1 MEAWAVNRSK
11 RLVPPV
17 PLDFGGEFFHYSQ
30 EAKTRNRIMLI
41 DLASVVLV
49 LFAAMAWGANTP
61 WAIAVFSAGSLLVL
75 AWRLIWDAWRGQL
88 RLFWSWLFLPA
99 FGLLALIGLQQ
110 LSPRIALDAPPGSLP
125 HTVEPH
131 TTGLYFLLAAG
142 YVALGFSVVHGFRS
156 RKQLYRLMVLVIGF
170 GVFESLY
177 GLVQSLGGVHYIWT
191 VPFTDSRA
199 RGTLMNPNH
208 YALLLNLAIS
218 VGVGYLYTRSVKL
231 LWGRK
236 LNLRRLLGMPDS
248 ARLAWIV
255 VWLALIGF
263 GVFASLSRTGTIAM
277 FVCFGGMLAAG
288 RLAEGERRR
297 AVIVFSV
304 LFAIVSLGLYVGV
317 EGLLE
322 RYASILQLGYFE
334 RDRIPIWRDAWPMV
348 STTLWFGKGL
358 GSFMWTFPAY
368 ETMEP
373 DIPAMYA
380 HNDYLQVM
388 AEIGIVGFALL
399 IWAGMVCLRTARRNL
414 LAKDHLV
421 RGIGLSTLGVLAAT
435 AIQEITDYSLYI
447 PGIAAMFILLIALN
461 ERAAHL
467 EWESP
472 TASLTTKAPRHEND
486 H

>member
-1 MEAWAVNRSK
+1 
-11 RLVPPV
+11 
-17 PLDFGGEFFHYSQ
+17 
-30 EAKTRNRIMLI
+30 MLI
-41 DLASVVLV
+41 DIASVALV
-49 LFAAMAWGANTP
+49 LFAAMAWGANKP

-110 LSPRIALDAPPGSLP
+110 LSPRIALDAPLGSLP
-125 HTVEPH
+125 RTVEPH
-131 TTGLYFLLAAG
+131 TTGLYFLLAVG
-142 YVALGFSVVHGFRS
+142 YAALGLSALQGFRS
-156 RKQLYRLMVLVIGF
+156 RKRLSRLMVLIVGF
-170 GVFESLY
+170 GVLESIY
-177 GLVQSLGGVHYIWT
+177 GLVQSLGGVHYIWA
-191 VPFTDSRA
+191 VPFADNRA

-208 YALLLNLAIS
+208 YALLLNLAIC
-218 VGVGYLYTRSVKL
+218 VGVGYLYTRSMKL
-231 LWGRK
+231 LRGRK
-236 LNLRRLLGMPDS
+236 LNLRRVVGMPDS

-255 VWLALIGF
+255 VWLAIIGF
-263 GVFASLSRTGTIAM
+263 GVFASLSRMGTIAM
-277 FVCFGGMLAAG
+277 FVCLGGMLAAG
-288 RLAEGERRR
+288 RLAEGQRRR

-317 EGLLE
+317 EKLLE
-322 RYASILQLGYFE
+322 RYASVAQPGYFE

-368 ETMEP
+368 ETMRP

-380 HNDYLQVM
+380 HNDYLEIV

-399 IWAGMVCLRTARRNL
+399 IWAFLISWRSAVRNL
-414 LAKDHLV
+414 LAGDPLV
-421 RGIGLSTLGVLAAT
+421 RGIGLATLGVLAAT

-447 PGIAAMFILLIALN
+447 PGAAAMFILLVALN

-467 EWESP
+467 EWES
-472 TASLTTKAPRHEND
+472 
-486 H
+486 

>member
-1 MEAWAVNRSK
+1 
-11 RLVPPV
+11 
-17 PLDFGGEFFHYSQ
+17 
-30 EAKTRNRIMLI
+30 MLI
-41 DLASVVLV
+41 DLTSVALV

-61 WAIAVFSAGSLLVL
+61 WAIALFSGGSLLVL

-110 LSPRIALDAPPGSLP
+110 LLPRVALDAPLDSLP
-125 HTVEPH
+125 HSVEPH

-142 YVALGFSVVHGFRS
+142 YAALGLSVIHGFRS
-156 RKQLYRLMVLVIGF
+156 RRQLYRLMVLVITF
-170 GVFESLY
+170 GVLESLY
-177 GLVQSLGGVHYIWT
+177 GLVQSLGGIHYIWT
-191 VPFTDSRA
+191 VPFTDNRA

-218 VGVGYLYTRSVKL
+218 VGVGYLYARSVKL
-231 LWGRK
+231 LRGRK
-236 LNLRRLLGMPDS
+236 LNLRRLLRMPDS
-248 ARLAWIV
+248 AKLAWIV

-263 GVFASLSRTGTIAM
+263 GVFVSLSRMGSIAM
-277 FVCFGGMLAAG
+277 FVGLGGMLAAG
-288 RLAEGERRR
+288 RLVEGGRLRT
-297 AVIVFSV
+297 VIVFSV
-304 LFAIVSLGLYVGV
+304 LFAIVGLGLYAGV

-322 RYASILQLGYFE
+322 RYMILSQFGE
-334 RDRIPIWRDAWPMV
+334 RDRIPIWRDAWPMA

-368 ETMEP
+368 ETIEP

-380 HNDYLQVM
+380 HNDYLQIL
-388 AEIGIVGFALL
+388 AEFGIVGIALL

-421 RGIGLSTLGVLAAT
+421 KGIGLATLGVLAAT
-435 AIQEITDYSLYI
+435 VIQEITDYSLYI
-447 PGIAAMFILLIALN
+447 PGVAAMFILLIALN

-472 TASLTTKAPRHEND
+472 PETIQES
-486 H
+486 

>member
-1 MEAWAVNRSK
+1 
-11 RLVPPV
+11 
-17 PLDFGGEFFHYSQ
+17 
-30 EAKTRNRIMLI
+30 MLI
-41 DLASVVLV
+41 DLASVALV

-99 FGLLALIGLQQ
+99 FGLLALVALQR
-110 LSPRIALDAPPGSLP
+110 LFPRTALDALPGHLP

-131 TTGLYFLLAAG
+131 TTGLYFLLASG
-142 YVALGFSVVHGFRS
+142 YAALGLSVVQGFRS
-156 RKQLYRLMVLVIGF
+156 RRQLYRLMFLVIAF

-177 GLVQSLGGVHYIWT
+177 GLVQSLGGVHYIWS
-191 VPFTDSRA
+191 VPFKDNRA
-199 RGTLMNPNH
+199 HGTLMNSNH
-208 YALLLNLAIS
+208 YALLLNLALS
-218 VGVGYLYTRSVKL
+218 VGVGYLYTRSLKL
-231 LWGRK
+231 LGGRK
-236 LNLRRLLGMPDS
+236 LNLRRVLGMPDS
-248 ARLAWIV
+248 AQLAWIV

-263 GVFASLSRTGTIAM
+263 GVFASLSRMGTIAM
-277 FVCFGGMLAAG
+277 FACFGGLLAAG
-288 RLAEGERRR
+288 RLTEGGKLRT
-297 AVIVFSV
+297 VIVFSV
-304 LFAIVSLGLYVGV
+304 LFAIVGLGLYAGV

-322 RYASILQLGYFE
+322 RYAILAQSGE
-334 RDRIPIWRDAWPMV
+334 RDRIPIWRDAWPMA

-380 HNDYLQVM
+380 HNDYLQIV

-421 RGIGLSTLGVLAAT
+421 KGIGLATLGVLAAA

-447 PGIAAMFILLIALN
+447 PGVAAMFILLIALN
-461 ERAAHL
+461 ERATHL
-467 EWESP
+467 EQEIP
-472 TASLTTKAPRHEND
+472 AAAIQEP
-486 H
+486 

>member
-1 MEAWAVNRSK
+1 
-11 RLVPPV
+11 
-17 PLDFGGEFFHYSQ
+17 
-30 EAKTRNRIMLI
+30 MLI
-41 DLASVVLV
+41 DLVSVALV
-49 LFAAMAWGANTP
+49 LFAAIAWGANTP
-61 WAIAVFSAGSLLVL
+61 WAIALFSAGSLLVL
-75 AWRLIWDAWRGQL
+75 AWRLIWDALRGQL

-110 LSPRIALDAPPGSLP
+110 LLPRVALDAPPGSLP

-142 YVALGFSVVHGFRS
+142 YAALILSVVHGFRS
-156 RKQLYRLMVLVIGF
+156 RRQLYRLVVLVIVF

-177 GLVQSLGGVHYIWT
+177 GLIQSLGGVHYIWA
-191 VPFTDSRA
+191 VPFADNRA
-199 RGTLMNPNH
+199 HGTLMNPNH
-208 YALLLNLAIS
+208 YALLLNLAIA
-218 VGVGYLYTRSVKL
+218 VGVGYLYTRSI
-231 LWGRK
+231 
-236 LNLRRLLGMPDS
+236 RLLGGKQLKLRRVLRMPDS

-263 GVFASLSRTGTIAM
+263 GVFASLSRMGTIAM
-277 FVCFGGMLAAG
+277 FVCLGGMLAAG
-288 RLAEGERRR
+288 RLAEGGKLK
-297 AVIVFSV
+297 AVMVFSV
-304 LFAIVSLGLYVGV
+304 LFAIVGLGLYVGI
-317 EGLLE
+317 EGLVE
-322 RYASILQLGYFE
+322 RYTILAQSGE

-368 ETMEP
+368 ETVEP

-380 HNDYLQVM
+380 HNDYLEIV

-399 IWAGMVCLRTARRNL
+399 IWAVMVCWRSARRNL

-421 RGIGLSTLGVLAAT
+421 RGIGLATLGVLAAT

-447 PGIAAMFILLIALN
+447 PGVAAMFILLIALN

-467 EWESP
+467 EWEHP
-472 TASLTTKAPRHEND
+472 TETIQKP
-486 H
+486 

>member
-1 MEAWAVNRSK
+1 
-11 RLVPPV
+11 
-17 PLDFGGEFFHYSQ
+17 
-30 EAKTRNRIMLI
+30 MLI
-41 DLASVVLV
+41 DLASVALV

-61 WAIAVFSAGSLLVL
+61 WAIALFSAGSLLVL
-75 AWRLIWDAWRGQL
+75 AWRLIWDAWRGRL

-110 LSPRIALDAPPGSLP
+110 LSPRVALDAPPGSLP
-125 HTVEPH
+125 HTVEPY
-131 TTGLYFLLAAG
+131 TTGLYLLLAAG
-142 YVALGFSVVHGFRS
+142 YAALLFSVVHGFRS
-156 RKQLYRLMVLVIGF
+156 RKQLYRLMVLIIGF

-177 GLVQSLGGVHYIWT
+177 GLVQSLGGVHYIWN
-191 VPFTDSRA
+191 VPFAVAENRA
-199 RGTLMNPNH
+199 RGTLMNFNH
-208 YALLLNLAIS
+208 YALMLNLAIS
-218 VGVGYLYTRSVKL
+218 VGVGYLYARSAKL
-231 LWGRK
+231 LVGGK
-236 LNLRRLLGMPDS
+236 LNLRRVLGMPDS

-263 GVFASLSRTGTIAM
+263 GVFASLSRMGTIAM
-277 FVCFGGMLAAG
+277 FVCLGGMLAAG
-288 RLAEGERRR
+288 RLAEGKKRR
-297 AVIVFSV
+297 AVIVFCV
-304 LFAIVSLGLYVGV
+304 LFAVVSLGLYAGV
-317 EGLLE
+317 EGLME
-322 RYASILQLGYFE
+322 RYARIAQPGYFE
-334 RDRIPIWRDAWPMV
+334 RDRIPLWRDAWPMV

-399 IWAGMVCLRTARRNL
+399 IWAFLICWRSARRNL

-421 RGIGLSTLGVLAAT
+421 RGIGLATLGVLAAT

-447 PGIAAMFILLIALN
+447 PGVAAMFILLIALN

-467 EWESP
+467 EWGSP